1 MARIPYA
8 DLTSDQVS
16 ELDVE
21 PAQQAIT
28 IGMQWLCR
36 NAANI
41 AFVEIERGEGA
52 QLWPERGPGQRV
64 IKPAMPNID
73 LTIAVALV
81 NDGAILG
88 DGRPIVI

>member
-1 MARIPYA
+1 MPGIRGFIRSDAGGIEPLARISDA

-21 PAQQAIT
+21 PAQQAIA

-41 AFVEIERGEGA
+41 ALIEIERGEGA
-52 QLWPERGPGQRV
+52 QLWRNTAPDS
-64 IKPAMPNID
+64 A
-73 LTIAVALV
+73 
-81 NDGAILG
+81 
-88 DGRPIVI
+88 